1 MSPPLDGIVVVA
13 IEQAV
18 AGPFA
23 TRHLADLGARVIKL
37 ERVGEGDFARH
48 YDDAVGPGC
57 SSWFAWLNRGKQSV
71 ALDVKSE
78 AGRRTLHRL
87 LRHADVFLHNLAP
100 GAADR
105 LGCSAGELRA
115 RHPRLVT
122 CAVSGYGPEGPYRD
136 RKAYDLLIQAEA
148 GLVSL
153 TGTPE
158 QPAKAGLSV
167 ADIDHE
173 HLAARDRWIDVPS
186 PGGSYPALRSP
197 IDLGGETPAIGS
209 VPALGEHTDEVLA
222 WVEDLERAAS

>member
-1 MSPPLDGIVVVA
+1 MSPPLDGIVVVP

-148 GLVSL
+148 GL
-153 TGTPE
+153 
-158 QPAKAGLSV
+158 SV

-197 IDLGGETPAIGS
+197 IDLGGETPAVGS

>member
-1 MSPPLDGIVVVA
+1 MSPPLDGIVVVP

-78 AGRRTLHRL
+78 PGRRTLHRL
-87 LRHADVFLHNLAP
+87 LGHADVFLHNLAP

-148 GLVSL
+148 GL
-153 TGTPE
+153 
-158 QPAKAGLSV
+158 SV

-197 IDLGGETPAIGS
+197 IDLGGETPAVGS

>member
-1 MSPPLDGIVVVA
+1 MSPPLDGIVVVP

-148 GLVSL
+148 GL
-153 TGTPE
+153 
-158 QPAKAGLSV
+158 SV

-197 IDLGGETPAIGS
+197 IDLGGETPAVGS

-222 WVEDLERAAS
+222 WVEDLERTAS